1 MYRVLR
7 FAEPVIIGEESAN
20 VSNMATMLS
29 LTALQ
34 TAENATVP
42 KAVGEETA
50 AEYRRARAALIGS
63 CGVH

>member
-1 MYRVLR
+1 MYRVSR
-7 FAEPVIIGEESAN
+7 FAEPAIIGEESAN

-42 KAVGEETA
+42 KAVGAETA
-50 AEYRRARAALIGS
+50 AEYRRVRAALIGY